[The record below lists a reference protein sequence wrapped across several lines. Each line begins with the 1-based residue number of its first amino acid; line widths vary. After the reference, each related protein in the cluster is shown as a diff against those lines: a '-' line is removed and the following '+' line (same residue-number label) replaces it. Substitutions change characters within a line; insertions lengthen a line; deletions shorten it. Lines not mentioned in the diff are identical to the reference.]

1 MESTGIVLLRI
12 MMVLVNMPY
21 FFILRGVVRFIRGK
35 LKLERGM
42 FLWYDML
49 DCLGGYPFEA
59 ARPEEII
66 DFYLPHDFVLQK
78 LTTCGGC
85 TGCNEFVFRR
95 LINQ

>member
-1 MESTGIVLLRI
+1 MERTGIVLLRI

-59 ARPEEII
+59 ARPVEII